1 MSLNAEIFAHTFHL
15 PSKMFDVVYHSKKQ
29 NSSLFDNYFIF
40 LLPHERYK
48 LVFNL
53 AFIFLIALELSFEKF
68 LLMFSSF

>member
-1 MSLNAEIFAHTFHL
+1 MSHNAEIFAHTFHL

-40 LLPHERYK
+40 LPHERYK
-48 LVFNL
+48 PVFNL

-68 LLMFSSF
+68 LLMFNSF

>member
-48 LVFNL
+48 PVFNL

-68 LLMFSSF
+68 LLMFNSF